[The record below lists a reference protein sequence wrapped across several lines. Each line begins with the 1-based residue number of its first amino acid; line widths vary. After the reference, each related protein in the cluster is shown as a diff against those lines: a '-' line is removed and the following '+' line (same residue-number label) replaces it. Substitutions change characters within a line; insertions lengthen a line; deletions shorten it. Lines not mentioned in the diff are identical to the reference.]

1 MEKILDFETN
11 QICFVLLQ
19 YIYTLYI
26 IEATRPLQ
34 IVSSIRPSVRQSVKT
49 VGLAGEHRFSEHF
62 SDIGFIGDLLLIY
75 QSLKGR
81 TDEKLNFDG

>member
-1 MEKILDFETN
+1 MFCTLA
-11 QICFVLLQ
+11 IC
-19 YIYTLYI
+19 IYTLYI

-34 IVSSIRPSVRQSVKT
+34 IVSPVRPSVRQSVKT

-62 SDIGFIGDLLLIY
+62 SDIGFMGIILLIY

>member
-1 MEKILDFETN
+1 MDFETN

-19 YIYTLYI
+19 YMYICIYTLYI

-34 IVSSIRPSVRQSVKT
+34 IVSPVRPSVRQSVKT

-62 SDIGFIGDLLLIY
+62 SDIGFIGIILLIY

-81 TDEKLNFDG
+81 TDEKLNLDG